1 MEIYHSFQHTNCS
14 QPTVLALGNF
24 DGIHL
29 GHREII
35 QRTVTKAGEMGLKS
49 GIFTFAN
56 HPRNVIMNEEF
67 TKNIIYFEEKAEII
81 RKLGVD
87 YLFNITFDETI
98 MAMNPREFV
107 KGLLLDKM
115 NMKYGLCG
123 FNYHFGNK
131 ALGTTEELRKMSHE
145 LGYEIEVV
153 DPVLIDGQVVSSR
166 LIRDIISSGK
176 VDLCLKYL
184 GRPYAVNGE
193 VVIGNRLGKSLGFPT
208 SNLMIDE
215 NMVSPANGVYL
226 TWCTYNGITYPSITN
241 VGNKPTIGEF
251 VKNVETHIFDF
262 DKELYGKRIHV
273 EFLVKTRDEMKFDS
287 VAELSAQIKRDC
299 IAAKSYFSK

>member
-1 MEIYHSFQHTNCS
+1 MEIYHSFENKQHSN
-14 QPTVLALGNF
+14 PTVLALGNF

-35 QRTVTKAGEMGLKS
+35 QRTVKKAAELGLKS

-81 RKLGVD
+81 RKLGID

-98 MAMNPREFV
+98 MSMSPREFV
-107 KGLLLDKM
+107 QNLLIDKM

-123 FNYHFGNK
+123 FNYHFGNR
-131 ALGTTEELRKMSHE
+131 ALGTTEELGKMSQE
-145 LGYEIEVV
+145 MGFEIEVV
-153 DPVLIDGQVVSSR
+153 SPVLIDGVVVSST
-166 LIRDIISSGK
+166 LIRQLITSGK
-176 VDLCLKYL
+176 VELCLKYL
-184 GRPYAVNGE
+184 GRYYAVNGE
-193 VVIGNRLGKSLGFPT
+193 VVVGNKLGKTLGFPT
-208 SNLMIDE
+208 SNLIIDE
-215 NMVSPANGVYL
+215 SMVSPANGVYL
-226 TWCTYNGITYPSITN
+226 TWCTYNGVTYPSITN
-241 VGNKPTIGEF
+241 VGNRPTIGEF

-273 EFLVKTRDEMKFDS
+273 DFLFKTRDEMKFES
-287 VAELSAQIKRDC
+287 VKALSEQIKRDC
-299 IAAKSYFSK
+299 IAAKAYFSK

>member
-1 MEIYHSFQHTNCS
+1 MEIYHSFDNTNYTE
-14 QPTVLALGNF
+14 PTVLALGNF

-35 QRTVTKAGEMGLKS
+35 IRTVNKAAELGMKS

-81 RKLGVD
+81 RKLGID
-87 YLFNITFDETI
+87 YLFNITFDEKI
-98 MAMNPREFV
+98 MTMSPREFV
-107 KGLLLDKM
+107 QKLLIDEM

-131 ALGTTEELRKMSHE
+131 ALGTTEKLKAMSKE

-153 DPVLIDGQVVSSR
+153 APVLIDGQVVSST
-166 LIRDIISSGK
+166 LIREIISSGK

-184 GRPYAVNGE
+184 GRPYAVNGT
-193 VVIGNRLGKSLGFPT
+193 VVVGNRLGKSLGFPT
-208 SNLMIDE
+208 SNLIIDE

-262 DKELYGKRIHV
+262 DGELYGKTIHV
-273 EFLVKTRDEMKFDS
+273 EFLVKTRDEMKFAS
-287 VAELSAQIKRDC
+287 VKELSEQIKKDC
-299 IAAKSYFSK
+299 VAAKAYFSK

>member
-1 MEIYHSFQHTNCS
+1 MEIYHSFENKQHS
-14 QPTVLALGNF
+14 ESTVLALGNF

-35 QRTVTKAGEMGLKS
+35 QRTVKKAAELGLKS
-49 GIFTFAN
+49 GIFTFGN

-67 TKNIIYFEEKAEII
+67 TKNIIYFEDKAEII
-81 RKLGVD
+81 RKLGID
-87 YLFNITFDETI
+87 YLFNITFDEAM
-98 MAMNPREFV
+98 MAMSPKEFV
-107 KGLLLDKM
+107 QNLLIDKM

-131 ALGTTEELRKMSHE
+131 ALGTTEALQKMSGE
-145 LGYEIEVV
+145 MGFEIEIVP
-153 DPVLIDGQVVSSR
+153 PVHIDGVVVSST
-166 LIRDIISSGK
+166 LIRNLITSGK

-193 VVIGNRLGKSLGFPT
+193 VVVGNQLGKTLGFPT
-208 SNLMIDE
+208 SNLIIDE

-226 TWCTYNGITYPSITN
+226 TWCTYNGVTYPSITN

-251 VKNVETHIFDF
+251 AKNVETHIFDF
-262 DKELYGKRIHV
+262 DRELYGKRIHV
-273 EFLVKTRDEMKFDS
+273 DFLVKTRDEMKFGS
-287 VAELSAQIKRDC
+287 VKELSEQIRKDC
-299 IAAKSYFSK
+299 IAAKAYFSK